1 MGTVN
6 PLDGMRVVDV
16 TTFLAG
22 PYATRVLADLG
33 AEVIKVEPPGGD
45 PTRGGWIGDGEANP
59 YWQALHRGRK
69 SVVIDLKD
77 DEGKAAFRRLVATAD
92 VLVENLRSGVL
103 AGLGLD
109 PASLRAANQRLITC
123 SIIGFVS
130 PELTGAPAVDGAVQA
145 WTGVV
150 GDMEAWTGAAL
161 PIPVQI
167 ADLAGGTSAVQAVLG
182 ALAGRAT
189 SGTGCHITVSL
200 EEALTQWLSVC
211 TPISAL
217 AAMTEVATGSD
228 GARFVVQAPMHFRAR
243 VEAIAGTDV
252 DRWSRAPAA
261 EWLAQLRAAGVPAAP
276 LGARPAPPTVPPWS
290 IDGARND
297 TLGPP
302 PRLGQ
307 HDADLP

>member
-6 PLDGMRVVDV
+6 PLDGVRVIDV

-33 AEVIKVEPPGGD
+33 AEVIKVEPPAGD
-45 PTRGGWIGDGEANP
+45 PTRGGWMGGGHAP
-59 YWQALHRGRK
+59 AYWQQLHRGRK
-69 SVVIDLKD
+69 SVVLDLKD
-77 DEGKAAFRRLVATAD
+77 DAGKAAFRRLVATAD
-92 VLVENLRSGVL
+92 VLVENLRAGVL
-103 AGLGLD
+103 DGLGLGTG
-109 PASLRAANQRLITC
+109 SLRTENDRLITC
-123 SIIGFVS
+123 SITGFVS
-130 PELTGAPAVDGAVQA
+130 TELAGAPAVDGAVQA

-182 ALAGRAT
+182 ALVGRAT
-189 SGTGCHITVSL
+189 SGNGCHISVSL

-217 AAMTEVATGSD
+217 AAMTEVATASD
-228 GARFVVQAPMHFRAR
+228 GERFVVQAPMHFRAR
-243 VEAIAGTDV
+243 VEEIAGTAD

-261 EWLAQLRAAGVPAAP
+261 DWLAKLRAAGVPAAP
-276 LGARPAPPTVPPWS
+276 LRTRPAQPAVPPWS
-290 IDGARND
+290 VDGARISVA
-297 TLGPP
+297 PP
-302 PRLGQ
+302 PGLGE
-307 HDADLP
+307 HDGELL